1 MLFRRKKPNFI
12 ASVVAFIWPQK
23 GFMRGWL
30 YLMMRILRLRLSDYS
45 LAAGFAAGVAV
56 SFTPLIGLHFF
67 LAAALA
73 WLIRGNMIVALIGT
87 LVGNPWTF
95 PFIWVLI
102 YSVGSS
108 ILGSVQIDA
117 DISTLSFKML
127 LEYPG
132 TMLVSMLI
140 GGVVVGGFSFFFIL
154 AVGYVFAGR
163 IKTWLMQLREN
174 RLKQFNLR
182 NGKND

>member
-1 MLFRRKKPNFI
+1 MLFRRKNRNI
-12 ASVVAFIWPQK
+12 LASINAFIWPQK
-23 GFMRGWL
+23 GFLRGWL
-30 YLMMRILRLRLSDYS
+30 YLLMRVLRLRSSDYS

-67 LAAALA
+67 MAAALA
-73 WLIRGNMIVALIGT
+73 WLIRGNMIIALIGT
-87 LVGNPWTF
+87 AVGNPWTF

-102 YSVGSS
+102 YSVGTS
-108 ILGSVQIDA
+108 ILGSRPIDA
-117 DISTLSFKML
+117 DVSALSFTML

-140 GGVVVGGFSFFFIL
+140 GGMVVGGILFFFTL

-163 IKTWLMQLREN
+163 IKDWLMDLREN
-174 RLKQFNLR
+174 RLKEFNLR
-182 NGKND
+182 RRKND